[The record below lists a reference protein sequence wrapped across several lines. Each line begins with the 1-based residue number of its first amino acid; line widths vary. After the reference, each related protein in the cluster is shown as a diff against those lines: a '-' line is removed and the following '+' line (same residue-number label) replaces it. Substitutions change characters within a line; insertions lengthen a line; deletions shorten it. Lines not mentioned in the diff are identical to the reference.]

1 MDGTRYR
8 RIDHDLQGDL
18 SMNLFEKQI
27 HHYAALAALLAGV
40 YAFSDTATLAGQ
52 LYGISTSS
60 WLGLSIAGP
69 VLHQV
74 YVWLIWRTQLKYS
87 LVTRIFGEKGFIVY
101 TVGFTVLFASR
112 LILII
117 ILSWSNKDT
126 IALNPVF
133 AYALSFVFTLLSAYL
148 FYSVRTDFG
157 YKRAYGADHFDRS
170 YRLKPFVREGIFR
183 FTGNAMY
190 TFGFLI
196 LWVPG
201 LVFFSQAALL
211 AAGFNHIYI
220 WVHYYTTELPD
231 IRHIYGGRNN

>member
-1 MDGTRYR
+1 MKLG
-8 RIDHDLQGDL
+8 
-18 SMNLFEKQI
+18 EKQI
-27 HHYAALAALLAGV
+27 HHYVALSALLIGG
-40 YAFSDTATLAGQ
+40 YAFSNAATLAGR
-52 LYGISTSS
+52 LYGISTST
-60 WLGLSIAGP
+60 WLGLSIAVP
-69 VLHQV
+69 ILHQV

-87 LVTRIFGEKGFIVY
+87 LITRIFGEKGFKFY
-101 TVGFTVLFASR
+101 AVGFTVLFAAR
-112 LILII
+112 LIFIM
-117 ILSWSNKDT
+117 ILSWSNKDS

-133 AYALSFVFTLLSAYL
+133 AYALSFVFILLSAYL
-148 FYSVRTDFG
+148 FYSVRTYFG
-157 YKRAYGADHFDRS
+157 FKRAYGIDHFDAS
-170 YRLKPFVREGIFR
+170 YRSRPFVRKGIFR

-231 IRHIYGGRNN
+231 IRYIYGSRNH